1 MDKNGSMS
9 TPNSRPS
16 GLRERKKVRTRS
28 AIQDAALRLFRKQG
42 YAATTVRQIADA
54 AEVSQ
59 QTFFRYFPSKADT
72 VLQDHFDPALAEAFA
87 DQPAELGATAAF
99 RAALREVSSALTAEQ
114 IALETER
121 RALISEMDDFPA
133 VISSHLQ
140 SAMGLYT
147 EALARRSG
155 QRADSPAV
163 RTWVGAMS
171 GIAVSCYLAWA
182 ESPSQAGIFHLID
195 ESMAMLE
202 EGIPV

>member
-1 MDKNGSMS
+1 MS
-9 TPNSRPS
+9 TPNHRPS
-16 GLRERKKVRTRS
+16 GLRERKKERTRS
-28 AIQDAALRLFRKQG
+28 AIQDAALRLFREQG
-42 YAATTVRQIADA
+42 YASTTVRQIADA

-72 VLQDHFDPALAEAFA
+72 VLQDLFDPALAEAFA
-87 DQPAELGATAAF
+87 TQPAELGATAAF
-99 RAALREVSSALTAEQ
+99 RSALRQVATALTEEQ

-121 RALISEMDDFPA
+121 RALLSEVDDLPA
-133 VISSHLQ
+133 VVSTQLQ
-140 SAMGLYT
+140 TAMGRYT
-147 EALARRSG
+147 DALARRSG

-182 ESPSQAGIFHLID
+182 ANPDQAEVFQLID

-202 EGIPV
+202 DGISV